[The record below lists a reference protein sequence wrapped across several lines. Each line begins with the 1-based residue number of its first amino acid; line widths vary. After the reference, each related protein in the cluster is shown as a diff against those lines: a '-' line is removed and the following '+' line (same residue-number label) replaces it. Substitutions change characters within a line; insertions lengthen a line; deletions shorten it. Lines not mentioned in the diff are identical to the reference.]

1 MTKITAIHHGFS
13 ALKRVP
19 AFVGTTLLA
28 AAPIAATAQSLPESG
43 GYTLIEAGSPL
54 ATEVHLFHNW
64 ILMPVMVAISLFVLA
79 LLIIVIARFNEKS
92 NPNASRFSH
101 NTFLEIVWTF
111 IPIVILLFIAL
122 FSFDLL
128 FKEGVIPDGKQETIQ
143 VAGSQSEFTF
153 ANDFNPRRKVTKKKH
168 LDVFLSQ
175 AGNTRKLSYSK
186 DYKVTGFGDET
197 LTIKLNQPASSGEQ
211 VIIHAGQS
219 RVGAASIMD
228 MLLNNTA
235 GEIAMAPSVTLK
247 ATGLQWAWQYNYP
260 EFGDFEFLAK
270 LLPEDETT
278 KELYLFETDNHVVL
292 PVGETIRLITTASDV
307 IHAWAMPSFAVKVDA
322 VPGRNNETWFKANKT
337 GMYYGQCSEICGK
350 DHSFM
355 PIAVKIVTRPEF
367 EAWVD
372 QQRALAGLDPMFNL
386 DLFKVA
392 AAPAATQN

>member
-1 MTKITAIHHGFS
+1 
-13 ALKRVP
+13 
-19 AFVGTTLLA
+19 
-28 AAPIAATAQSLPESG
+28 
-43 GYTLIEAGSPL
+43 
-54 ATEVHLFHNW
+54 
-64 ILMPVMVAISLFVLA
+64 
-79 LLIIVIARFNEKS
+79 
-92 NPNASRFSH
+92 
-101 NTFLEIVWTF
+101 
-111 IPIVILLFIAL
+111 
-122 FSFDLL
+122 
-128 FKEGVIPDGKQETIQ
+128 
-143 VAGSQSEFTF
+143 
-153 ANDFNPRRKVTKKKH
+153 
-168 LDVFLSQ
+168 
-175 AGNTRKLSYSK
+175 
-186 DYKVTGFGDET
+186 
-197 LTIKLNQPASSGEQ
+197 
-211 VIIHAGQS
+211 
-219 RVGAASIMD
+219 MD

>member
-19 AFVGTTLLA
+19 ALAGSALLA
-28 AAPIAATAQSLPESG
+28 AAPIAATAQSLPKSG

-79 LLIIVIARFNEKS
+79 LLLIVIVRFNEKS

-101 NTFLEIVWTF
+101 NTFLEVVWTF

-143 VAGSQSEFTF
+143 VVGSQSEFTF

-175 AGNTRKLSYSK
+175 AGNSRKLRYKK

-197 LTIKLNQPASSGEQ
+197 LTIKLNQPANSGEQ

-228 MLLNNTA
+228 MMLNDTA

-355 PIAVKIVTRPEF
+355 PIAVKVVTRPEF
-367 EAWVD
+367 EAWID

-392 AAPAATQN
+392 AAPAASK